1 MKNNAMELFD
11 ELEKSLKG
19 LEPWEKERIEVKFLS
34 LPEVCSLLLLDRT
47 KELLIVN
54 TYLPRD

>member
-11 ELEKSLKG
+11 ELEKSLRG
-19 LEPWEKERIEVKFLS
+19 LELWEKERIEVKFLS
-34 LPEVCSLLLLDRT
+34 LPEVNSLLLLDRT
-47 KELLIVN
+47 KEILLVN